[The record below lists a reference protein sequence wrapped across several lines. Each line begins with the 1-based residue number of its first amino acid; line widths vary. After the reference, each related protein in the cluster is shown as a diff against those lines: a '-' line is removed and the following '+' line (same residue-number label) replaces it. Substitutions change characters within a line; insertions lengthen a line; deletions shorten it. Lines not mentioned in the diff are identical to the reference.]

1 MEGVMNQAERE
12 RRHLANLDRVNQV
25 QLVVGTGDKARI
37 DHEGTLYERA
47 RLMAE
52 ELRSHDATER
62 ALAAFD
68 RLLRVAEEA
77 QDCGARQVGDFI
89 AAVWEDQPLRPSA
102 LRAVGGE
109 LGDDMLAVL
118 DGLRYGRLALAQH
131 VTGGPRRVT
140 RLLDKRK
147 KAALA

>member
-1 MEGVMNQAERE
+1 MNQAERE
-12 RRHLANLDRVNQV
+12 RRHRANLERLNQV

-37 DHEGTLYERA
+37 DHEGTLFERA

-52 ELRSHDATER
+52 ELRSHQATEG

-68 RLLRVAEEA
+68 RLLRVAEEG
-77 QDCGARQVGDFI
+77 QGCGAPSVGDFI

-102 LRAVGGE
+102 LRAVGGD

-118 DGLRYGRLALAQH
+118 DGLRYGRLALALH
-131 VTGGPRRVT
+131 VTGGPRRVV
-140 RLLDKRK
+140 RLLERRK